1 MANPAQ
7 RLEADLQAYPGMLV
21 DETVVWRAWALL
33 HQGEYDRFDHNLR
46 LGPARDPGPAF
57 LPSVR
62 KAEML
67 NSQMRVDSVG
77 WQGIDP
83 AYFPAD
89 VVSPQQIYDLFPSAE
104 VTIFEVK
111 RRATLAAYGE
121 IMGYN
126 HGWLE
131 EFKNVVPPRLIIVC
145 AEYAQTILPAT
156 RASNVQVDIVQANF
170 TILSTSAGTMPTV
183 PSK

>member
-7 RLEADLQAYPGMLV
+7 RLEAHLLAYPGMLV

-33 HQGEYDRFDHNLR
+33 HQNEYDRFDHNIR
-46 LGPARDPGPAF
+46 IGPAKDPGPAF
-57 LPSVR
+57 LASVR

-67 NSQMRVDSVG
+67 NSQMRIDSIG

-83 AYFPAD
+83 ALLSGD
-89 VVSPQQIYDLFPSAE
+89 VTSPQQIFDVFPSAQA
-104 VTIFEVK
+104 TIFEVK

-121 IMGYN
+121 IMGYK
-126 HGWLE
+126 HAWDEGWPNNPEPLL
-131 EFKNVVPPRLIIVC
+131 VIVC

-156 RASNVQVDIVQANF
+156 RASGVAIDLVQANF
-170 TILSTSAGTMPTV
+170 SILSNAHGT
-183 PSK
+183 